1 MKFVV
6 VIWHEMSRKNAWMV
20 GGQGES
26 KIRSNVLLV
35 LEKGGETALAAEL
48 PQMCPGPQ
56 AT

>member
-48 PQMCPGPQ
+48 PQMFPGPQ